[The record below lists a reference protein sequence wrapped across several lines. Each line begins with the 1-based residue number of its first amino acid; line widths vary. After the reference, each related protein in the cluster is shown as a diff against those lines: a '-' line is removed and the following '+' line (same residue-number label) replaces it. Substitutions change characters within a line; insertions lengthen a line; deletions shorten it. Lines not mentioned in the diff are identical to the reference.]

1 MSLLKSPFTLKS
13 AAVFVLFAVVGGV
26 LASIDWRG
34 EQLAATPPAPVLDIS
49 PVDLNLGEVWLQKEL
64 PFELTV
70 RNTSRRPVK
79 VIDFSASCNCTNLSP
94 TEFTVPASGSTVVR
108 GVIDLTRS
116 VADLK
121 AARSGFEVMLSAET
135 TPRNSAT
142 VKWPLR
148 GTALRVLDVSPA
160 SIDLL
165 GGNEVV
171 QDTWSPTVE
180 VKILPQM
187 DLVDV
192 KPEWNAGEADLEFEG
207 PDWGGEYVLRYT
219 PKTNLAVGDI
229 DTRINLRSK
238 LADGSPGPEIEIP
251 VQGVVVP
258 PVRLSPAKIAISP
271 RDASPVSVRLVRLG
285 DANWQVAEIGE
296 HPKWLQVHMSE
307 LVISVAAPEAS
318 GDVKAAVVQVI
329 VESASGDRREL
340 ELNVFPISAGTGGVE
355 LQAENLGVESESR

>member
-13 AAVFVLFAVVGGV
+13 AAVFVLFAVVGGA

-121 AARSGFEVMLSAET
+121 AARSGFSVTLSAET
-135 TPRNSAT
+135 TRRSSAT
-142 VKWPLR
+142 LKWPLR
-148 GTALRVLDVSPA
+148 GTALRVLDVSPS

-192 KPEWNAGEADLEFEG
+192 KPEWNAGEADVEFEG

-219 PKTNLAVGDI
+219 PRTNLAVGDI

-258 PVRLSPAKIAISP
+258 PVRLSPAKVAISKP
-271 RDASPVSVRLVRLG
+271 RTATTAQAQNRSTEVSVVQIVSLNGTEWRVVEILDQPDWLITDISKTRAITLG
-285 DANWQVAEIGE
+285 LTANVSTEEPIIIHVVVEAETGKRCKLPLTINLMQIGG
-296 HPKWLQVHMSE
+296 
-307 LVISVAAPEAS
+307 I
-318 GDVKAAVVQVI
+318 
-329 VESASGDRREL
+329 
-340 ELNVFPISAGTGGVE
+340 TG
-355 LQAENLGVESESR
+355 L